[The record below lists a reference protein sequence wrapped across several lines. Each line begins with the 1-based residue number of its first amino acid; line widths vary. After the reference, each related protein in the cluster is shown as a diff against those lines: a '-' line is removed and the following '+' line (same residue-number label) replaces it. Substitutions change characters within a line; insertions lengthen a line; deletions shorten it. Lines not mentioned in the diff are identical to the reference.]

1 MINIQNFDDNEC
13 LKWCLVRYVHP
24 EDHRPEKI
32 REIIKLFGDDLGI
45 EVNIKYIP
53 KFKKKSI
60 GVSVFGYEDKEK
72 HPIYV

>member
-1 MINIQNFDDNEC
+1 MPKELDHLKKGLINIQNFDDNEC

-45 EVNIKYIP
+45 EVNIKYIH
-53 KFKKKSI
+53 KI
-60 GVSVFGYEDKEK
+60 
-72 HPIYV
+72 